1 MSKEEG
7 FYQPDKHLKKRKKL
21 ITTQFHN
28 ILRLFDALPNIP
40 FTTSETIIT
49 YKHGI
54 HQLP

>member
-21 ITTQFHN
+21 IATQFHN

-54 HQLP
+54 YQLP